1 MLSVIGTNIGLPY
14 AKQKLFR
21 NEIGIIATKIGPKS
35 FLNNTPQN
43 TPKLISANTS
53 GNIPLWAKNLTTPP
67 ISICLS
73 GVYIAV
79 NMLPIISIG
88 RLIRIVEMHMNK
100 TVSKIITYFWNS
112 DIGNSDN
119 M

>member
-21 NEIGIIATKIGPKS
+21 NEIGIIATKIGPMY

-43 TPKLISANTS
+43 TPKLISANKS
-53 GNIPLWAKNLTTPP
+53 GNIPLWSKNLTTPP

-73 GVYIAV
+73 GEYIAV